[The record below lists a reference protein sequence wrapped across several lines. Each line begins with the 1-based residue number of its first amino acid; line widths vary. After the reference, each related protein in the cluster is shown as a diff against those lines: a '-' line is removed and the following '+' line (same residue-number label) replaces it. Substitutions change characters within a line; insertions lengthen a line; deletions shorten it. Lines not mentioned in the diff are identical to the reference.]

1 MLSIGEDILK
11 CDMAETYHLY
21 IVDWY
26 DPPFP
31 ISYLADLAQG
41 LSEDSRIKR
50 KIINKKL
57 TLAESLQAIMI
68 DKLSILIWQ
77 KTKDGAKGRNIPE
90 SVYRKLEGL
99 EKKPK
104 DELQSFRTEEEFME
118 WYNSKMR

>member
-31 ISYLADLAQG
+31 VSYLADLAQG

-50 KIINKKL
+50 KIINRKL

-90 SVYRKLEGL
+90 SIYRKLEGL

>member
-1 MLSIGEDILK
+1 MLSMGEDLLK

-26 DPPFP
+26 NPPYP
-31 ISYLADLAQG
+31 VSYLADLAVG
-41 LSEDSRIKR
+41 LGDGSRIKR
-50 KIINKKL
+50 KISKSKL
-57 TLAESLQAIMI
+57 TLGEALQAIMI

-77 KTKDGAKGRNIPE
+77 KTKDGAKGRNFPE

-99 EKKPK
+99 DDKKK
-104 DELQSFRTEEEFME
+104 DELQAFASEEDFRE

>member
-1 MLSIGEDILK
+1 MLSMGEDILK

-104 DELQSFRTEEEFME
+104 DELQSFKTEEEFME

>member
-31 ISYLADLAQG
+31 VSYLADLAQG

-90 SVYRKLEGL
+90 SIYRKLEGL

>member
-104 DELQSFRTEEEFME
+104 DELQSFKTEEEFME

>member
-1 MLSIGEDILK
+1 MLSVGEDILK

>member
-90 SVYRKLEGL
+90 SIYRKLEGL

-104 DELQSFRTEEEFME
+104 DELQSFRTEEDFME

>member
-41 LSEDSRIKR
+41 LNEDSRIKR

-90 SVYRKLEGL
+90 SIYRKLEGL

>member
-90 SVYRKLEGL
+90 SIYRKLEGL

-104 DELQSFRTEEEFME
+104 DELQSFRTEKEFME

>member
-50 KIINKKL
+50 RIINKKL

-90 SVYRKLEGL
+90 SIYRKLEGL

>member
-11 CDMAETYHLY
+11 CDMAEIYHLY

-77 KTKDGAKGRNIPE
+77 KTKDGTKGRNIPE
-90 SVYRKLEGL
+90 SIYRKLEGL

-104 DELQSFRTEEEFME
+104 DELQSFRTEEEFMD